1 MTSWYAC
8 GVGWRRHSHISHP
21 SSPATTTTAGTDGW
35 DFGHIIWGGSS
46 GHSTSPG
53 VSVMGWVASRCH
65 CQCIENAR
73 RSTLAANFCG
83 FNNDANNNCSAVCCY
98 DIPIGPSVNNI
109 MMDTPTVFNMGG
121 FSFRWLRIW
130 ELLYN
135 KRTGATIWWWCWW
148 GWPQNKKVQEFA
160 LHLPT
165 DAAVIIFSNIFYK
178 LLILQLSGF

>member
-1 MTSWYAC
+1 MWGGVEETQSHQSSLFTSNNNSRY
-8 GVGWRRHSHISHP
+8 
-21 SSPATTTTAGTDGW
+21 GW
-35 DFGHIIWGGSS
+35 DFGHIIWWYEEVVQVI
-46 GHSTSPG
+46 PLPLDG

-98 DIPIGPSVNNI
+98 DIPIGPSVI
-109 MMDTPTVFNMGG
+109 LWWTRQPY
-121 FSFRWLRIW
+121 LIW
-130 ELLYN
+130 ADFLSGDWEFLYN

-165 DAAVIIFSNIFYK
+165 DAAVNIFSNIFFIF
-178 LLILQLSGF
+178 LLILQLNGF